1 MNKPEK
7 SSDMERNE
15 DMALVLLRLELI
27 SYEGSEHNV
36 GKQLIATVGNIGYP
50 CPHSIYASPKG
61 FLE

>member
-1 MNKPEK
+1 MKKPEK

-36 GKQLIATVGNIGYP
+36 GKQLIATDSAFGYL
-50 CPHSIYASPKG
+50 SLVYISG
-61 FLE
+61 